1 MKTLV
6 RNILPRSVRRG
17 LGKLLQAN
25 TYKLNLAG
33 LYFDLFIRE
42 YESYG
47 CRFKVPYELTNR
59 RFRGRFALNKYET
72 SEEIKYVQKYVGS
85 DAQVLELGACIG
97 VMACVTNRQLEDPN
111 RHMVVE
117 ANPNLI
123 QYLISNRETNK
134 CRFKVENCIVSDK
147 KQNEFYIHPLI
158 VGGSSQRTTDTKIY
172 VVGKKV
178 SDLEKYY
185 SLKFDTL
192 VMDIEGGELD
202 FLRTNGLFLNQLKTV
217 LMETHH
223 FNGILSQGEAKECEQ
238 ILRQKNFEKVDETA
252 KGSYQVWTK
261 K

>member
-6 RNILPRSVRRG
+6 QNILPNHIRRG

-42 YESYG
+42 YESHG
-47 CRFKVPYELTNR
+47 CKFKVPYELTNR
-59 RFRGRFALNKYET
+59 RMRGRFALNKYET
-72 SEEIKYVQKYVGS
+72 REEIKYVRKYVGR

-97 VMACVTNRQLEDPN
+97 VMSCATNRQLENPN
-111 RHMVVE
+111 RHVVVE

-123 QYLISNRETNK
+123 QFLISNRETNK
-134 CRFKVENCIVSDK
+134 CLFKIENCIVSDK
-147 KQNEFYIHPLI
+147 KLIEFYIHPLI

-172 VVGKKV
+172 VVGKTV
-178 SDLEKYY
+178 SDLEEYY
-185 SLKFDTL
+185 GLKFDSL
-192 VMDIEGGELD
+192 VIDIEGGELD

-217 LMETHH
+217 LVEIHH
-223 FNGILSQGEAKECEQ
+223 FNGILSQEEAKECEQ
-238 ILRQKNFEKVDETA
+238 ILQQKDFEKVDETA
-252 KGSYQVWTK
+252 KGYYQVWTK